1 MDSNETGLKSA
12 MLVGLGT
19 LGMETTEE
27 IFQQEGGRQ
36 YLIEKLNNLVTEGVI
51 ASAVYFNMQ
60 AYIPSG
66 PLAFFV
72 SRELSI
78 P

>member
-1 MDSNETGLKSA
+1 

-19 LGMETTEE
+19 LGMGTTEE

-36 YLIEKLNNLVTEGVI
+36 YLMEKLNSLVTEGDI
-51 ASAVYFNMQ
+51 AAAVYFSMR
-60 AYIPSG
+60 ADIPSG